1 MNLIYTSIISETTF
15 APKILA
21 IEERDG
27 QFYEYEPTHNQA
39 IVNSIGEGQINVCG
53 ENGNIAV
60 GDLIVTSSTAGKG
73 MKQADDLI
81 RSYTVAK
88 AREAATFSSATDIKM
103 IACIYVSG

>member
-1 MNLIYTSIISETTF
+1 LVEGYRTQVNPLGDNDYIPIP
-15 APKILA
+15 AP
-21 IEERDG
+21 
-27 QFYEYEPTHNQA
+27 QFYVYEPTHNQA

-73 MKQADDLI
+73 MKQADDLV

-88 AREAATFSSATDIKM
+88 AREAATFSSPTDIQM